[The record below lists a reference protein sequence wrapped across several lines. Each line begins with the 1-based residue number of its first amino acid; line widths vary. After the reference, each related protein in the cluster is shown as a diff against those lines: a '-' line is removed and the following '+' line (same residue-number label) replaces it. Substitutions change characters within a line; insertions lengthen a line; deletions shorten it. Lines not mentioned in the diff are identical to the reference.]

1 MNRKECDE
9 VNQAVIEALHI
20 DLAEIEA
27 AFGGHIEIYCRYLM
41 RFPKD
46 KTFFELQEA
55 VSEGSGSEIA
65 RAAHSLKGLCATL
78 RLTKLAGMAKE
89 IEARAE
95 FGKIEEIE
103 DRMPELLKEYNEIV
117 LCIEQYT

>member
-1 MNRKECDE
+1 M
-9 VNQAVIEALHI
+9 NQAVIEALHI

-65 RAAHSLKGLCATL
+65 RAAQSLKGLCATL